1 MTAADSDAEASF
13 REPTGSISQENQV
26 QHHHDQ
32 NDAASD
38 TDSDSDL
45 KLWLQHTGY
54 FNIEHR
60 QKVLGAL
67 RKLKAIDEERSKI
80 LDEIR
85 SSTEYFPGSSL
96 SASTMPR
103 SPTIS
108 ESCSAEK
115 PCYDVD
121 YTFGSRPATLESPGE
136 PCGSEVSSENKEV
149 ESDNWSVTFRNRP
162 TPGQQHVQNA
172 QPSIEST
179 TPLDDPDYESQ
190 EAESPSSLDKSSE
203 PESHVSTRRPMDHKR
218 DQRHPVRPRLSTVQK
233 RLPHLLRQQ
242 IQSLPRLRPN
252 DHSSHSKHP
261 PAKWMSTISWEP
273 SAPFRIQW
281 LNTRRTEFW
290 KLGELRNPLNDGEP
304 VFVGRDGQ
312 EFPEAC
318 GRKMLRVM
326 DRGGGAR
333 ERNGAAS
340 SWMTRT
346 NVASLWTTRK
356 TCDHADKDEIS
367 AWQHDESSEGGEVVS
382 AGTEPEPV
390 DDMPLIKY

>member
-1 MTAADSDAEASF
+1 
-13 REPTGSISQENQV
+13 
-26 QHHHDQ
+26 
-32 NDAASD
+32 
-38 TDSDSDL
+38 
-45 KLWLQHTGY
+45 
-54 FNIEHR
+54 
-60 QKVLGAL
+60 
-67 RKLKAIDEERSKI
+67 
-80 LDEIR
+80 
-85 SSTEYFPGSSL
+85 
-96 SASTMPR
+96 
-103 SPTIS
+103 
-108 ESCSAEK
+108 C
-115 PCYDVD
+115 
-121 YTFGSRPATLESPGE
+121 
-136 PCGSEVSSENKEV
+136 
-149 ESDNWSVTFRNRP
+149 
-162 TPGQQHVQNA
+162 
-172 QPSIEST
+172 IESRYFLVKSFNMTNVEMSQRDGLWITSETNGIRFAHAFQQYKNVFLIFSVNKSKAFQGYARMT
-179 TPLDDPDYESQ
+179 T
-190 EAESPSSLDKSSE
+190 
-203 PESHVSTRRPMDHKR
+203 
-218 DQRHPVRPRLSTVQK
+218 
-233 RLPHLLRQQ
+233 LPTAS
-242 IQSLPRLRPN
+242 I
-252 DHSSHSKHP
+252 P

>member
-38 TDSDSDL
+38 TDSDNDL

-60 QKVLGAL
+60 QKVLSAL

-108 ESCSAEK
+108 ESCSVEK
-115 PCYDVD
+115 PSYDVD

-149 ESDNWSVTFRNRP
+149 ESDNWSVAFRNRP
-162 TPGQQHVQNA
+162 SSGQQHVQNA

-203 PESHVSTRRPMDHKR
+203 PESQSRYFLVKSFNMTNVEMSQR
-218 DQRHPVRPRLSTVQK
+218 DGLWITSETNGIRFAHAF
-233 RLPHLLRQQ
+233 QQ
-242 IQSLPRLRPN
+242 YKNVFLIFSVN
-252 DHSSHSKHP
+252 KSK
-261 PAKWMSTISWEP
+261 AFQGYE
-273 SAPFRIQW
+273 
-281 LNTRRTEFW
+281 
-290 KLGELRNPLNDGEP
+290 PLNDGEP

-356 TCDHADKDEIS
+356 TYGDADKGEIS
-367 AWQHDESSEGGEVVS
+367 AWQHDESSEGGEAVS